1 MLNIF
6 AAAQNERAFG
16 VVALTALVNK
26 QPYVPG
32 QISRSGLFQSDGVS
46 TLHVAIEE
54 KHGDLALV
62 APTPRGGPGETTDNE
77 KRNIRDLRIP
87 HYQRDDSVMADEV
100 QGVRAFGREG
110 IVDESG
116 RSDEFVALQDVIAAK
131 TLKHANALDATLEH
145 QRCGALKGLVVDKF
159 GNVIYDLYQEYKLTS
174 PAPTEFDFA
183 TASFPFRQACAAM
196 QRSIED
202 SLDEEIPVDGLDAWC
217 GPDFFEAALQNQE
230 YRSTFLNTPAA
241 AALRDNAYTQQ
252 FSYGGINFMRYR
264 TGRRAAASAAPQ
276 VGNSPTGFIGPA
288 EVRFV
293 PRVPGMFLTRFAP
306 ADYWETVNTKGLPRY
321 AKQSMKKNDKGL
333 DLEVQ
338 MNAISWATRPEALR
352 GGFATIPAAQVIV
365 AAPQSVGP

>member
-1 MLNIF
+1 MNNVF
-6 AAAQNERAFG
+6 AEAQADRAFS
-16 VVALTALVNK
+16 VVGLTALVNK

-32 QISRSGLFQSDGVS
+32 QIGKSGLFESDGVT

-54 KHGDLALV
+54 KHGDLSLV

-100 QGVRAFGREG
+100 QGVRAFGKEG

-116 RSDEFVALQDVIAAK
+116 RSDQVVALEDVIAAK
-131 TLKHANALDATLEH
+131 TLKHTRALDATLEH

-159 GNVIYDLYQEYKLTS
+159 GGVIYDLFQEYKLTV
-174 PAPTEFDFA
+174 PPPVEFDFA
-183 TASFPFRQACAAM
+183 VSSFPFRQYCAAV

-202 SLDEEIPVDGLDAWC
+202 SLDEELVVDGVDAWC
-217 GPDFFEAALQNQE
+217 GPDFFEAALQNAE

-241 AALRDNAYTQQ
+241 AALRENAYTQQ

-276 VGNSPTGFIGPA
+276 VGNSPAGFIGPA

-321 AKQSMKKNDKGL
+321 AKQVMKRNDKGL

-338 MNAISWATRPEALR
+338 MNAISWCTRPEALR
-352 GGFATIPAAQVIV
+352 GGFASIPAPLVTV
-365 AAPQSVGP
+365 AAPQSNP

>member
-6 AAAQNERAFG
+6 AAAQSERAFG

-32 QISRSGLFQSDGVS
+32 QISRSGLFQSAGVS

-87 HYQRDDSVMADEV
+87 HYQRDDSIMADEV
-100 QGVRAFGREG
+100 QGVRAFGQEG
-110 IVDESG
+110 VVDESG
-116 RSDEFVALQDVIAAK
+116 RSDQFVTLESKIAEK
-131 TLKHANALDATLEH
+131 TLKHVNALDATLEH

-159 GNVIYDLYQEYKLTS
+159 GNVIYDLFQEYKLTT
-174 PAPTEFDFA
+174 PAPVFFDFA
-183 TASFPFRQACAAM
+183 TDSFTFRQACAAV

-202 SLDEEIPVDGLDAWC
+202 SLDEEIPVDGIDAWC
-217 GPDFFEAALQNQE
+217 GADFFEAALQNRE
-230 YRSTFLNTPAA
+230 YRSTYLNTPAA
-241 AALRDNAYTQQ
+241 AALRENGYVQQ

-276 VGNSPTGFIGPA
+276 VGNSPAGFIGPA

-306 ADYWETVNTKGLPRY
+306 ADYWETVNTIGLPRY
-321 AKQSMKKNDKGL
+321 AKQVMRRDDKGM
-333 DLEVQ
+333 DLQVQ

-352 GGFATIPAAQVIV
+352 GGYATVPASQVTV
-365 AAPQSVGP
+365 AAPQPTA